1 MSEVQAATPSRI
13 VQVSGLVAHQYL
25 DLVLKVI
32 KKMRQRKNLNVVKK
46 NKYSPATKKRIKY
59 NKLHLRAAIIQLT
72 I

>member
-32 KKMRQRKNLNVVKK
+32 KKMRQRKKLNGKEEQVQSC
-46 NKYSPATKKRIKY
+46 N
-59 NKLHLRAAIIQLT
+59 
-72 I
+72 